1 MAKANKLSAAA
12 RTVDMFTRLTAEQV
26 QKQSEAEAE
35 ALKVQEDI
43 ADAPKPAEAHSATV
57 GPIEVSADKWRDN
70 AFTMQ
75 EFVSKSFGKGDS
87 DKGVYRLTEQNG
99 WLFLEQFR
107 LGKDGKAYH
116 WAGLMFPSSD
126 VNELANVFLKAAK
139 EKANGNS

>member
-1 MAKANKLSAAA
+1 
-12 RTVDMFTRLTAEQV
+12 MFTRLTAEQI

-43 ADAPKPAEAHSATV
+43 ADAPKPAE
-57 GPIEVSADKWRDN
+57 PIEVSADRWRDN

-87 DKGVYRLTEQNG
+87 DKGVYRLTEQKG
-99 WLFLEQFR
+99 WLFLEQYR

-126 VNELANVFLKAAK
+126 INELANVFLKAAK